1 MTQVTDQHIE
11 KEIQAKGLTAP
22 RVTPEHIQSIIVA
35 ENYFTAADGVL
46 GAYKSNDDV
55 HVGTQPSIH
64 TASAH
69 PMLIFC
75 VLVLRNGFTV
85 TGESAC
91 ASPENFDE
99 EIGRK
104 IARQNA
110 VNKIWQLE
118 GYLLKQRLYE
128 QSLSEPLPDDVE
140 STTLPRDQCVKING
154 IPFCLMGEV
163 KATTG
168 KGGTALAFENL
179 PGVGVGNSETEDTGY
194 NIDLIARIS
203 HEVNR
208 AYCAA
213 LGDGSQMSWD
223 DAPDWQKDSA
233 RLGVEF
239 HLNGEHGPEASH
251 NSWLAQ
257 KQAEGWAYGLVKDA
271 EKKEHPCFVPYDQL
285 PKEQQ
290 VKDYLFRAVVHAFK

>member
-22 RVTPEHIQSIIVA
+22 RVKPQHIQSLIVA

-46 GAYKSNDDV
+46 GAYKANNDV
-55 HVGTQPSIH
+55 HVGTAPNED
-64 TASAH
+64 TASSH
-69 PMLIFC
+69 PLLIFC

-91 ASPENFDE
+91 ASPENFDP

-128 QSLSEPLPDDVE
+128 QSVSEPLPDDVE

-154 IPFCLMGEV
+154 IPFFLMGDV
-163 KATTG
+163 KAATG
-168 KGGTALAFENL
+168 KGGTALAFESH
-179 PGVGVGNSETEDTGY
+179 PECSE
-194 NIDLIARIS
+194 
-203 HEVNR
+203 
-208 AYCAA
+208 
-213 LGDGSQMSWD
+213 
-223 DAPDWQKDSA
+223 
-233 RLGVEF
+233 
-239 HLNGEHGPEASH
+239 
-251 NSWLAQ
+251 
-257 KQAEGWAYGLVKDA
+257 
-271 EKKEHPCFVPYDQL
+271 
-285 PKEQQ
+285 
-290 VKDYLFRAVVHAFK
+290 